1 MNFLPYPTLET
12 ERLIL
17 RPFVLRD
24 ALRVQALAGDRRV
37 AEMTAEIP
45 YPYPDGVAEAWIS
58 NHLLEWRTHRLIALA
73 VTSKTTGALVGAVSL
88 RLFAQGPR
96 AELGY
101 WIGVPY
107 WNNGYCTEA
116 ARALVTYGFEEL
128 ELESIQARHRIEN
141 PASGRVMEKLG
152 MRCEGVAP
160 HAGIR
165 NAKLLDLVDYSIPAG
180 NFRFRYPAA

>member
-17 RPFVLRD
+17 RPFTLRD
-24 ALRVQALAGDRRV
+24 ALRVQSFAGDSRV

-58 NHLLEWRTHRLIALA
+58 SHLLEWRTRRLIALA
-73 VTSKTTGALVGAVSL
+73 VTIKKTGTLIGAASL

-101 WIGVPY
+101 WIGVPF

-116 ARALVTYGFEEL
+116 VRALVTYGFEEL
-128 ELESIQARHRIEN
+128 ELSSVQARHLVDN
-141 PASGRVMEKLG
+141 PASGRVMAKLG

-160 HAGIR
+160 HAGVR
-165 NAKLLDLVDYSIPAG
+165 NAKLLDLIDYSIPA
-180 NFRFRYPAA
+180 NSFRIRDPAA

>member
-1 MNFLPYPTLET
+1 MNFRPYPTLET

-58 NHLLEWRTHRLIALA
+58 SHLLEWRTHRQIALA
-73 VTSKTTGALVGAVSL
+73 VTLKKTGALVGAVSL

-116 ARALVTYGFEEL
+116 ARALVAYGFEEL
-128 ELESIQARHRIEN
+128 ELDSVQARHRLEN

-160 HAGIR
+160 HAGVR
-165 NAKLLDLVDYSIPAG
+165 NARLLDLVDYSIPAG
-180 NFRFRYPAA
+180 NFRVRYPAA

>member
-17 RPFVLRD
+17 RPFTLCD
-24 ALRVQALAGDRRV
+24 ALRVQSLAGDPCV

-45 YPYPDGVAEAWIS
+45 CPYPDGVAEAWIS
-58 NHLLEWRTHRLIALA
+58 SHLLEWRTRRQIALA
-73 VTSKTTGALVGAVSL
+73 VTIKKTGTLIGAVSL
-88 RLFAQGPR
+88 RMFAQGPR

-107 WNNGYCTEA
+107 WSNGYCTEA

-128 ELESIQARHRIEN
+128 ELDSVQARHLVED
-141 PASGRVMEKLG
+141 PASGRVMNKLG
-152 MRCEGVAP
+152 MHCEGVAP
-160 HAGIR
+160 HAGVR
-165 NAKLLDLVDYSIPAG
+165 NAKLLDLVDYSIPATTSS
-180 NFRFRYPAA
+180 FHHPAA